1 MQARS
6 SPLFQ
11 AILAITVIATLTI
24 AAAWAFQ
31 IIGGY
36 APCPLCLQQRWP
48 YYIVVPLALFLLWQQ
63 GASPRLARGG
73 LLIIG
78 LVMLAGA
85 ALAAY
90 HVGIEWHWWEGP
102 QSCAAS
108 GALSG
113 GLPDL
118 SNARVVRCDEAPWRF
133 LGLSFA
139 GWNLVISVVLAGLA
153 FNALRRPTAYGSSS
167 VSQ

>member
-1 MQARS
+1 MQSRNS
-6 SPLFQ
+6 SLAQP
-11 AILAITVIATLTI
+11 ILAIALIATLTI

-31 IIGGY
+31 ILGGY

-48 YYIVVPLALFLLWQQ
+48 YYVVVPLALLLLWQKN
-63 GASPRLARGG
+63 ASVRFGRGG
-73 LLIIG
+73 LLVIA

-85 ALAAY
+85 GLAAY
-90 HVGIEWHWWEGP
+90 HVGIEWHWWKGP
-102 QSCAAS
+102 QSCAAT
-108 GALSG
+108 GGLSG

-139 GWNLVISVVLAGLA
+139 GWNLAISMMIAALA
-153 FNALRRPTAYGSSS
+153 FHALRRRSA
-167 VSQ
+167 

>member
-1 MQARS
+1 MPARS
-6 SPLFQ
+6 STLFQ
-11 AILAITVIATLTI
+11 ATLAIAIIATLTI
-24 AAAWAFQ
+24 LAAWAFQ

-36 APCPLCLQQRWP
+36 APCPLCLKQRWP
-48 YYIVVPLALFLLWQQ
+48 YYVVVPLAFFLLWRQ
-63 GASPRLARGG
+63 GDSPRLARGG
-73 LLIIG
+73 LLLIG
-78 LVMLAGA
+78 LAMLAGA

-90 HVGIEWHWWEGP
+90 HVGIEWSWWKGP

-118 SNARVVRCDEAPWRF
+118 SNARVARCDEAPWRL

-139 GWNLVISVVLAGLA
+139 GWNLVISVIIAGLA
-153 FNALRRPTAYGSSS
+153 FNALRSPTA
-167 VSQ
+167 

>member
-1 MQARS
+1 MQSRNS
-6 SPLFQ
+6 SLVQP
-11 AILAITVIATLTI
+11 ILAIALIATLTI

-31 IIGGY
+31 ILGGY

-48 YYIVVPLALFLLWQQ
+48 YYVVVPLALLLLWQKN
-63 GASPRLARGG
+63 ASVRFSRGG
-73 LLIIG
+73 LLVIA

-85 ALAAY
+85 GLAAY
-90 HVGIEWHWWEGP
+90 HVGIEWNWWKGP
-102 QSCAAS
+102 QSCAAT
-108 GALSG
+108 GGLSG

-139 GWNLVISVVLAGLA
+139 GWNLAISMMIAALA
-153 FNALRRPTAYGSSS
+153 FHALRRRSA
-167 VSQ
+167 

>member
-1 MQARS
+1 MSLPTS

-11 AILAITVIATLTI
+11 ASLAIALIATATI

-31 IIGGY
+31 IFGGY

-48 YYIVVPLALFLLWQQ
+48 YYIVIPLALLLLWQ
-63 GASPRLARGG
+63 GNASAPLARAG
-73 LLIIG
+73 LFAIA
-78 LVMLAGA
+78 LVMLAGSG
-85 ALAAY
+85 LAAY
-90 HVGIEWHWWEGP
+90 HVGIEWSWWPGP
-102 QSCAAS
+102 QSCAAT
-108 GALSG
+108 GGLSG

-139 GWNLVISVVLAGLA
+139 GWNLVISLMLAGLA
-153 FNALRRPTAYGSSS
+153 FHALRRRSA
-167 VSQ
+167 

>member
-1 MQARS
+1 MQARF
-6 SPLFQ
+6 SPLYQ
-11 AILAITVIATLTI
+11 ATLAIAVIATLTI
-24 AAAWAFQ
+24 LAAWAFE

-36 APCPLCLQQRWP
+36 APCPLCLKQRWP
-48 YYIVVPLALFLLWQQ
+48 YYIVVPLAFFLLWQQ
-63 GASPRLARGG
+63 GSPRLARAG
-73 LLIIG
+73 LLLIG

-90 HVGIEWHWWEGP
+90 HVGIEWSWWKGP
-102 QSCAAS
+102 QSCAAA

-113 GLPDL
+113 SLPDL

-139 GWNLVISVVLAGLA
+139 GWNLVISAIIAGLA
-153 FNALRRPTAYGSSS
+153 FNALRLRTAYGSSS

>member
-1 MQARS
+1 MQART

-11 AILAITVIATLTI
+11 PILAIALIAALTI

-31 IIGGY
+31 ILGGY

-48 YYIVVPLALFLLWQQ
+48 YYVVVPLALLLLWQKN
-63 GASPRLARGG
+63 ASVRFSRGG
-73 LLIIG
+73 LLFIA

-85 ALAAY
+85 GLAAY
-90 HVGIEWHWWEGP
+90 HVGIEWNWWEGP
-102 QSCAAS
+102 QSCAAT
-108 GALSG
+108 GGLSG
-113 GLPDL
+113 GVPDL

-139 GWNLVISVVLAGLA
+139 GWNLAISVMIAALA
-153 FNALRRPTAYGSSS
+153 FHALRRRSA
-167 VSQ
+167 

>member
-6 SPLFQ
+6 YPLFQ
-11 AILAITVIATLTI
+11 ATLAIALIATLTI

-48 YYIVVPLALFLLWQQ
+48 YYVVVPLSFILLWQH
-63 GASPRLARGG
+63 GASLRLARGG
-73 LLIIG
+73 LLVIG
-78 LVMLAGA
+78 LVMLASA

-90 HVGIEWHWWEGP
+90 HVGIEWNWWEGP

-108 GALSG
+108 GGLSG
-113 GLPDL
+113 VLPDL

-139 GWNLVISVVLAGLA
+139 GWNLVMSVVLAGLA
-153 FNALRRPTAYGSSS
+153 LNALHRPSAYGSSS